1 MTVHIIA
8 SPDQWIEGEAERQ
21 LRATA
26 ALPGMKLAVGMPDLH
41 PGKGSPIGAAF
52 VSEGTLYPALVGSDI
67 GCGMALWRT
76 DAAVR
81 ALKPDKA
88 VRRLAGLD
96 GPWDGDAAAWLAA
109 DEVAPSGHEGSLGT
123 IGGGNHF
130 AELQA
135 PVDVPDPEAFAALG
149 LARDRLLLLVHSGS
163 RGFGEAVLRAHAAA
177 HGAGGLAE
185 GSPDAAAYLARHDHA
200 VAWARSSRRLIAH
213 RFGQALG
220 VEAERVLDVCHNS
233 VVPSEAFGCRCWLH
247 RKGAAPADQGPVV
260 IPGSRGTLSYLVRPV
275 GEQTVN
281 AASLAHGAGRKWRR
295 SEARERLERRFTP
308 EALARTP
315 LGGRVICEDKDL
327 LYEEAPPAY
336 KDVDRVVGD
345 LVDAGLVAIVATLRP
360 VITYKTRG
368 GRA

>member
-8 SPDQWIEGEAERQ
+8 SPGQWIEGEAERQ

-52 VSEGTLYPALVGSDI
+52 VSEDILYPNLVGSDI

-81 ALKPDKA
+81 VLKQDKA

-96 GPWDGDAAAWLAA
+96 GPWDGDTAAWLAA
-109 DEVAPSGHEGSLGT
+109 DGVEPSGHEASLGT

-135 PVDVPDPEAFAALG
+135 PDVVADPAAFAALG
-149 LARDRLLLLVHSGS
+149 LVPDRLVLLVHSGS
-163 RGFGEAVLRAHAAA
+163 RGFGEAVLRAHAAI
-177 HGAGGLAE
+177 HGASGLPAGE
-185 GSPDAAAYLARHDHA
+185 AAAAAYLARHDHA

-213 RFGQALG
+213 RFATALG
-220 VEAERVLDVCHNS
+220 VATERVLDVCHNS
-233 VVPSEAFGCRCWLH
+233 VVPTAAFGCRCWLH

-275 GEQTVN
+275 GDQVAN

-308 EALARTP
+308 EALRRTP
-315 LGGRVICEDKDL
+315 LGGRVVCEDKNL

-345 LVDAGLVAIVATLRP
+345 LVDAGLVTIVATLRP

-368 GRA
+368 GRT

>member
-1 MTVHIIA
+1 MTIHIIA
-8 SPDQWIEGEAERQ
+8 SPGQWIEGEAERQ

-52 VSEGTLYPALVGSDI
+52 VSEGILYPTLVGSDI
-67 GCGMALWRT
+67 GCGMGLWRT

-81 ALKPDKA
+81 ALTRDKA
-88 VRRLAGLD
+88 VRRLAGRD
-96 GPWDGDAAAWLAA
+96 GPWDGDAAAWLAE
-109 DEVAPSGHEGSLGT
+109 DGVAPSGHEASLGT

-135 PVDVPDPEAFAALG
+135 PADVHDPEAFTALG
-149 LARDRLLLLVHSGS
+149 LDRDRLLLLVHSGS
-163 RGFGEAVLRAHAAA
+163 RGFGEAVLREHTAVR
-177 HGAGGLAE
+177 GADGLAE
-185 GSPDAAAYLARHDHA
+185 GSPEALAYLARHDHA
-200 VAWARSSRRLIAH
+200 VAWARSSRRLIAR
-213 RFGQALG
+213 RFARALG
-220 VEAERVLDVCHNS
+220 VDLAPVLDVCHNG
-233 VVPSEAFGCRCWLH
+233 VLLADVGGCRCWLH
-247 RKGAAPADQGPVV
+247 RKGAAPADVGPVL

-275 GEQTVN
+275 GPQVVN

-295 SEARERLERRFTP
+295 SEARERLERRFSP
-308 EALARTP
+308 EALRRTP
-315 LGGRVICEDKDL
+315 LGGRVVCEDKDL

-360 VITYKTRG
+360 VITYTTRG